1 MPTHTNVRVPGGSM
15 RDLFNG
21 FKEFITRGN
30 VLDLAV
36 AVVIGAAFSGVISG
50 LVDGFI
56 MPLIGWLVGAP
67 DFSSIAFSV
76 PNWQGGETKF
86 QIGLF
91 IQGLIMFLLIASA
104 IYFFVIIP
112 VKKLSELRRKPA
124 EEEIVEEALDE
135 QTVLLTE
142 IRDLLRVQSGSQSN
156 ASNN

>member
-1 MPTHTNVRVPGGSM
+1 M
-15 RDLFNG
+15 RNLLNG

-76 PNWQGGETKF
+76 PNWQGKETEF

-91 IQGLIMFLLIASA
+91 IQGVIMFLLIASA

-112 VKKLSELRRKPA
+112 VKKLSELRKKPV

-142 IRDLLRVQSGSQSN
+142 IRDLLRVQATMQSSPTSDARPN
-156 ASNN
+156 

>member
-1 MPTHTNVRVPGGSM
+1 M
-15 RDLFNG
+15 LQG

-67 DFSSIAFSV
+67 DFTSIAFNI
-76 PNWQGGETKF
+76 PNWRGESTEF
-86 QIGLF
+86 PIGEF

-104 IYFFVIIP
+104 IYFFVILPI
-112 VKKLSELRRKPA
+112 KKLMEMRKTPA
-124 EEEIVEEALDE
+124 EEAAEDIAEDIAEEV
-135 QTVLLTE
+135 VLLTE
-142 IRDLLRVQSGSQSN
+142 IRDLLRAQASTPSPSQSN
-156 ASNN
+156 

>member
-1 MPTHTNVRVPGGSM
+1 M
-15 RDLFNG
+15 RNLLNG

-56 MPLIGWLVGAP
+56 MPLIGWLIGAP
-67 DFSSIAFSV
+67 DFTEIAFYV
-76 PNWQGGETKF
+76 PNWQGEETKF

-91 IQGLIMFLLIASA
+91 IQGVIMFLLISAA

-112 VKKLSELRRKPA
+112 IKRLSELRKKPV
-124 EEEIVEEALDE
+124 EEEVVEEALDE

-142 IRDLLRVQSGSQSN
+142 IRDLLRVQAGVHTSP
-156 ASNN
+156 ASDARPN

>member
-1 MPTHTNVRVPGGSM
+1 M
-15 RDLFNG
+15 RNLLNG

-56 MPLIGWLVGAP
+56 MPLIGWLIGAP
-67 DFSSIAFSV
+67 DFTEIAFYV
-76 PNWQGGETKF
+76 PNWQGETTKF

-91 IQGLIMFLLIASA
+91 IQGVIMFLLIASA
-104 IYFFVIIP
+104 IYFFVIVP
-112 VKKLSELRRKPA
+112 VKKLSELRRKPV
-124 EEEIVEEALDE
+124 EEEVVEEALDE

-142 IRDLLRVQSGSQSN
+142 IRDLLRVQAGVQSSP
-156 ASNN
+156 ASDARPN

>member
-1 MPTHTNVRVPGGSM
+1 M
-15 RDLFNG
+15 RNLLNG

-56 MPLIGWLVGAP
+56 MPFIGWLFGAP
-67 DFSSIAFSV
+67 DFTEIAFYV
-76 PNWQGGETKF
+76 PNWQGEETKF

-112 VKKLSELRRKPA
+112 VKKLSELRKKPV
-124 EEEIVEEALDE
+124 EEEVVEEALDE

-142 IRDLLRVQSGSQSN
+142 IRDLLRVQAGVQSSP
-156 ASNN
+156 ASDARPN

>member
-1 MPTHTNVRVPGGSM
+1 M
-15 RDLFNG
+15 LQG

-67 DFSSIAFSV
+67 DFTSIAFSI
-76 PNWQGGETKF
+76 PNWRGESTEF
-86 QIGLF
+86 PIGEF

-104 IYFFVIIP
+104 IYFFVILPI
-112 VKKLSELRRKPA
+112 KKLMEMRKTPA
-124 EEEIVEEALDE
+124 EEAAEDIAEDIAEEV
-135 QTVLLTE
+135 VLLTE
-142 IRDLLRVQSGSQSN
+142 IRDLLRAQASAPSPSQSN
-156 ASNN
+156 

>member
-1 MPTHTNVRVPGGSM
+1 M
-15 RDLFNG
+15 LQG

-67 DFSSIAFSV
+67 DFTSIAFNI
-76 PNWQGGETKF
+76 PNWRGESTEF
-86 QIGLF
+86 PIGEF

-104 IYFFVIIP
+104 IYFFVILPI
-112 VKKLSELRRKPA
+112 KKLMEMRKTPA
-124 EEEIVEEALDE
+124 EEAAEDIAEDIAEEV
-135 QTVLLTE
+135 VLLTE
-142 IRDLLRVQSGSQSN
+142 IRDLLRAQASAPSPSQSN
-156 ASNN
+156 